1 MATPQFLLLDAGN
14 TRLKWATASVL
25 GKIAPGGEMP
35 AQDVTAA
42 AVEKL
47 ARRFPRHR
55 TVLACVVP
63 KYIPLFRRAFADRL
77 HVVTGAARSPL
88 LPFAYPRPAELG
100 ADRIAAAVAAHAD
113 KKWPVII
120 VSCGT
125 AVAVTVLD
133 VRGRLCGG
141 AIAPGLQTQLA
152 ALIGAT
158 AQLPA
163 TSIRMPKHLPA
174 RSTRDAIRAG
184 VLLNFQGGVKEIV
197 TRLAASLPG
206 KTTPRILLTGG
217 DAHVLKGVFGARVE
231 VRPLL
236 VAEGLRIIGE
246 RIFASPP

>member
-14 TRLKWATASVL
+14 TRLKWATAAIR
-25 GKIAPGGEMP
+25 GKISVRGDMP
-35 AQDVTAA
+35 ARDVTAA

-47 ARRFPRHR
+47 ARQFPRHR

-63 KYIPLFRRAFADRL
+63 KFLPLFRQAFAGRL
-77 HVVTGAARSPL
+77 YLVTGAAKPPL

-113 KKWPVII
+113 EKWPAII

-133 VRGRLCGG
+133 ARGRLCGG

-152 ALIGAT
+152 ALVGAT
-158 AQLPA
+158 AQLSAP
-163 TSIRMPKHLPA
+163 SLRLPKRLLA
-174 RSTRDAIRAG
+174 RSTQDAVRAG
-184 VLLNFQGGVKEIV
+184 VLLNFRGGVKEIV
-197 TRLAASLPG
+197 SQLETSLPG
-206 KTTPRILLTGG
+206 NAKARLFLTGG
-217 DAHVLKGVFGARVE
+217 DAPALKGIFGARAQ

-236 VAEGLRIIGE
+236 VAEGLRIIGA
-246 RIFASPP
+246 RIFASHS